1 MCISTHEKVL
11 IKFWS
16 ILVMLYVKSRFF
28 FYIALGVQLD
38 NRVHPLGM
46 KLNKDHVCSI
56 YIVIAYK
63 NLRIAIW
70 NMLEHR
76 RERERE
82 IFCID
87 KVHSSCSCKLF
98 HLPCKSTPSHE
109 YYLTIVPIPG
119 NRNKCVAR
127 VVFYDCQTTSIL
139 FPNPSKQ
146 TIEMCYVNSGL
157 VGILWFICGKHNN

>member
-1 MCISTHEKVL
+1 
-11 IKFWS
+11 
-16 ILVMLYVKSRFF
+16 
-28 FYIALGVQLD
+28 
-38 NRVHPLGM
+38 M

-76 RERERE
+76 RERERDDVVE

-146 TIEMCYVNSGL
+146 TIEMSYVNSGL